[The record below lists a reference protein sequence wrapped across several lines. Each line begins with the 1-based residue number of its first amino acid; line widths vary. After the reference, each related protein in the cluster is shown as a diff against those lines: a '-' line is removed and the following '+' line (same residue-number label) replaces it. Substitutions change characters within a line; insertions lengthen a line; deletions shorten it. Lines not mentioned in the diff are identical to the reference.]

1 MKLINRSDERTM
13 SKRVTIQVFP
23 STDGNWVVREPGSVE
38 PTKSF
43 DTQAEAIN
51 FARKIS
57 RSLGAVL
64 YIHKKNG
71 LVREKNSYKKQPK
84 PLEVE

>member
-1 MKLINRSDERTM
+1 M
-13 SKRVTIQVFP
+13 SKRVSRRVAIQVFP
-23 STDGNWVVREPGSVE
+23 STDGNWVVRKTGSVS

-51 FARKIS
+51 FARKYS
-57 RSLGAVL
+57 RSRGAVL

-71 LVREKNSYKKQPK
+71 LVREKNSYKKQLK